1 MLQYHHPSFPKM
13 SSWAFKAAKM
23 STTVSCDK
31 EPSSR
36 DKEPSSRIFSFKPL
50 FENSM
55 PNREQISYLIFLD
68 KQNQYNTR
76 KLNYVNIFIT
86 YTFLFIKERIEKFKK
101 EIQL

>member
-23 STTVSCDK
+23 STTVS
-31 EPSSR
+31 R
-36 DKEPSSRIFSFKPL
+36 DKEPSSRIFSLKPL

-76 KLNYVNIFIT
+76 KLNYVNIFIA